1 MDLEVHV
8 ERHLVKRVEEAGGI
22 QRKLEP
28 GGQSHWP
35 DRLVIL
41 PGGRVVFVE
50 LKRPKGGR
58 LSAGQVEMIQR
69 LRALGAE
76 VATLWSKENVDRFFA
91 GTSDQHSAQ

>member
-1 MDLEVHV
+1 MHLEVHV
-8 ERHLVKRVEEAGGI
+8 ERHFVKRAEALGCL

-35 DRLVIL
+35 DRLLIM

-58 LSAGQVEMIQR
+58 LRAGQAEMLSR
-69 LRALGAE
+69 LVQLGAE
-76 VATLWSKENVDRFFA
+76 TATLWSIEDVDQFFERSVA
-91 GTSDQHSAQ
+91 G

>member
-8 ERHLVKRVEEAGGI
+8 ERHLVKRVAEAGGL

-41 PGGRVVFVE
+41 PGGRVIFVE

-58 LSAGQVEMIQR
+58 LRAGQAEMIQR
-69 LRALGAE
+69 LRALGVN
-76 VATLWSKENVDRFFA
+76 VATLWSIEDVDRFFDGADA
-91 GTSDQHSAQ
+91 G